1 MKTKDLIADLATR
14 SERPDFTPT
23 RAAGLARL
31 ATLQAVPANFT
42 IVAATMILVLSNGR
56 MYRRCHHGL
65 GIV

>member
-1 MKTKDLIADLATR
+1 MKTQDLIADLATR

-31 ATLQAVPANFT
+31 TTFADHAGNFT
-42 IVAATMILVLSNGR
+42 IVAATMILAPSNGR

-65 GIV
+65 SIV